1 MTTYTL
7 KYSIRDIDQIN
18 LIRTLKEANKA
29 DHEMSRTSADLE
41 KWIKFFETK
50 FEAHMVST
58 NNFGLE

>member
-1 MTTYTL
+1 MTTYNL

-29 DHEMSRTSADLE
+29 DHELSRTSTDLE

-50 FEAHMVST
+50 FESQMAST
-58 NNFGLE
+58 NNFGL